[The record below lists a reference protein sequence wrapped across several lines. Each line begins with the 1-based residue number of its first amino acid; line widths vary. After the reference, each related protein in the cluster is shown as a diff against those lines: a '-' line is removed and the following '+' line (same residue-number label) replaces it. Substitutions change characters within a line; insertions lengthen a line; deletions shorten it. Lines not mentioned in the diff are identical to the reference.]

1 MSDLARREDV
11 TGTTGRDAPPPTLP
25 AIAAAPVA
33 EQDRILRSHGGLVA
47 DHMANDLVRRVPRL
61 AARSGFAR
69 WQRVAG
75 ALAALTVVA
84 LLVLAPTLLSILLG
98 SAIVTITLGQA
109 FLAVA
114 GVRRDRR
121 RRSAVLPSYTILVP
135 AYEERDVIG
144 GMVECLE
151 QLDYPKDR
159 LEALILVERRDHATK
174 AAVRAA
180 NPAGFIRIVEIPPG
194 SPQTKPRS
202 CNAGLL
208 LAKGDLLVVYDAE
221 DRPDRDQLRV
231 VAERFLAGDASL
243 ACVQAKLV
251 VSNARRSFVT
261 RQFAIEYG
269 MRFELLFPGLV
280 RLGLPVPLGG
290 TSNHFRTS
298 VLRGLGGWDAWNV
311 TEDADLGMRC
321 AALGY
326 RVDSI
331 TRGEMPHEVG
341 AWTRQRT
348 RWQKGWMLTALVH
361 TRNPVE
367 TWRAFGG
374 AGTIALLLVLAGTPL
389 LHLAQSLAFVLW
401 VSGYTALGAED
412 LRVKTVLAVAQLA
425 ALVVWT
431 VPSWWRRA
439 GAGWPNRCSRR
450 WRSPTGPCNGRPH
463 GAPSASSSAHP
474 SPGRRPRTARCRD
487 PPSDAGTS
495 GFSSADPR
503 HALGRSARPFVP

>member
-75 ALAALTVVA
+75 ALAALAVVA
-84 LLVLAPTLLSILLG
+84 LLMLAPTLLSILLG

-180 NPAGFIRIVEIPPG
+180 NPAGFIRTVEIPPG

-231 VAERFLAGDASL
+231 AAERFLAGDASL

-269 MRFELLFPGLV
+269 MRFELLFPGLA

-311 TEDADLGMRC
+311 TEDADLGMRS

-341 AWTRQRT
+341 PWTRQRT
-348 RWQKGWMLTALVH
+348 RWQKRWMLTALVH

-374 AGTIALLLVLAGTPL
+374 AGTTALLLVLAGTPL

-431 VPSWWRRA
+431 VPVLVAARRRGVAQSVLSPLAVAYWAMQWAAAWRAIRQLV
-439 GAGWPNRCSRR
+439 G
-450 WRSPTGPCNGRPH
+450 SPFTWEKT
-463 GAPSASSSAHP
+463 
-474 SPGRRPRTARCRD
+474 RTARCRD